1 MPEYRLS
8 LSADADIAEIA
19 DYTIKTF
26 GIGQAHRYRD
36 GLERTFQMLAKYPK
50 RGRNAAQFAPGLR
63 RWEYESHVI
72 FYVPDEQGVLIARVL
87 HNHMDFE
94 RHAMG
99 DD

>member
-26 GIGQAHRYRD
+26 GIEQAHRYRD

-63 RWEYESHVI
+63 RWEYDSHVI

-87 HNHMDFE
+87 HNRMDFE
-94 RHAMG
+94 RHEMG

>member
-1 MPEYRLS
+1 MPKYRLS
-8 LSADADIAEIA
+8 LSADADISEIA

-26 GIGQAHRYRD
+26 GIELAHRYRD
-36 GLERTFQMLAKYPK
+36 GLERTFQLLAKYPK

-87 HNHMDFE
+87 HNRMDFE